1 MNIIR
6 TIVKN
11 ATALIIMQITTMFLG
26 LIFSIYLAKYLGV
39 SDFGK
44 YSFALSFTSMLAII
58 VDVGFN
64 QLTVREISRD
74 KTKLGK
80 FVGNIIPLKIFLSF
94 IYSMIIYLLL
104 DLMKYPYDTKIVVY
118 IFVIFTILN
127 SFGGFFKSIF
137 NAYEIM
143 EYTSFISILE
153 KIIIV
158 SSGVTLLIL
167 GRSLIEVV
175 SMYPIAAL
183 ISIVLCSAILIKKI
197 SNFKFELNLP
207 VWRYLFTS
215 SIPFGIFSIFIAI
228 NYRIDTVMLSILK
241 DDTTVGLYNA
251 AYTLVLALNFIPASY
266 INSIFPLIS
275 RLSVDKNSS
284 LIIAYE
290 KSLKYLLIIAIPLAI
305 GTIILAD
312 KLIFLTYGEGFKDSS
327 YALQILIIAVIPIF
341 IHNVLGAIILAIN
354 REKDAIPMW
363 AVCATMNITLNYML
377 IPKYGFVGASITTLI
392 SEIVICLQFY
402 HFVNK
407 NFYRISIQKIIF
419 KPLIGGLS
427 MAIFLLFLR
436 EINIIILVI
445 AASLVYFATIYKIDI
460 FSEEDLN
467 LLRKIV
473 TRS

>member
-1 MNIIR
+1 MC
-6 TIVKN
+6 
-11 ATALIIMQITTMFLG
+11 LG
-26 LIFSIYLAKYLGV
+26 LLFSIYLAKYLGV

-44 YSFALSFTSMLAII
+44 YSFALSFTALLSMI

-80 FVGNIIPLKIFLSF
+80 FVGNILPLKIFLSV
-94 IYSMIIYLLL
+94 IYFMVIYLSL
-104 DLMKYPYDTKIVVY
+104 DLMKYPYDTKVVVY
-118 IFVIFTILN
+118 IFAAFTILS
-127 SFGGFFKSIF
+127 SFGGFLKSIF

-158 SSGVTLLIL
+158 SSGVSLLIL
-167 GRSLIEVV
+167 GYNLIEVT
-175 SMYPIAAL
+175 SMYPIAAF
-183 ISIVLCSAILIKKI
+183 ISIILCSIILIKKV
-197 SNFKFELNLP
+197 SKFKFEMNLSI
-207 VWRYLFTS
+207 WRYLLTS
-215 SIPFGIFSIFIAI
+215 SIPFGIFNIFIAI

-241 DDTTVGLYNA
+241 DDATVGLYSA

-275 RLSVDKNSS
+275 RLSVDKNNS

-290 KSLKYLLIIAIPLAI
+290 KSLKYLLIIAIPLAF

-312 KLIFLTYGEGFKDSS
+312 KIVFLTYGESFKESS
-327 YALQILIIAVIPIF
+327 YALQILILAVIPIF

-363 AVCATMNITLNYML
+363 AVCAAINITLNYML
-377 IPKYGFVGASITTLI
+377 IPSYGFIGASITTLI

-402 HFVNK
+402 YFVNR
-407 NFYRISIQKIIF
+407 NFYRISIQKIIC

-427 MAIFLLFLR
+427 MAIFLIFLR
-436 EINIIILVI
+436 DINIIILVI
-445 AASLVYFATIYKIDI
+445 AASVVYFATIYKIQI
-460 FSEEDLN
+460 FSEDEIK
-467 LLRKIV
+467 LLKKIV
-473 TRS
+473 VKS